1 MRASFLG
8 VEVTHKLSE
17 TGAELADMVR
27 GSKVEE
33 KFVWGVLEVM
43 GCELQGKKQFPKRQR
58 RIKGIL

>member
-8 VEVTHKLSE
+8 VEVTHKLS
-17 TGAELADMVR
+17 GELADMVW

-33 KFVWGVLEVM
+33 KFIWDVLEVM
-43 GCELQGKKQFPKRQR
+43 GCELQGKKEFPKRQR